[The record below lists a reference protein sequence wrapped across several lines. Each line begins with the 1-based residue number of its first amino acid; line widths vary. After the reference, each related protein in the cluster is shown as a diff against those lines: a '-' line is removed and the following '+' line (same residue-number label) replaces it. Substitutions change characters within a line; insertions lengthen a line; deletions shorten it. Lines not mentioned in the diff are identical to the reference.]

1 MLEKPKQ
8 MHEKHLEEKARKK
21 AEKAERLRLQA
32 EEERR
37 LKEEELRRQEEE
49 RLRLEEEERL
59 RQEEEARLKAE
70 HLAELNA
77 MDLKDLLVKNTLL
90 VEELLSKMEKM
101 EEEHELVYK
110 MAEVL
115 HSGPE
120 ITEVGGLFTPD
131 EYEYHYISSELES
144 IYSTLIEKD

>member
-1 MLEKPKQ
+1 MLEKAKAAHQ
-8 MHEKHLEEKARKK
+8 NRVEERARKK
-21 AEKAERLRLQA
+21 AEREEQLRLEEEAERQRL
-32 EEERR
+32 
-37 LKEEELRRQEEE
+37 EEE
-49 RLRLEEEERL
+49 RLQLEEEERL

-110 MAEVL
+110 MAKVL

-120 ITEVGGLFTPD
+120 ITEEGGLFTPD